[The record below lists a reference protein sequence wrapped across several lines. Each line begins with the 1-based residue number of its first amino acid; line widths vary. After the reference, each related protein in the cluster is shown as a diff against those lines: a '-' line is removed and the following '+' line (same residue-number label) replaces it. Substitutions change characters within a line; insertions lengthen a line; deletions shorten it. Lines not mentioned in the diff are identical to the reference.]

1 MTAVVRVRKG
11 KYSRLRS
18 GSVRSIHALIKK
30 CGVSISKYLWLNMIT
45 GILLVV
51 IWIILISKFEIK
63 HIYVGT
69 FLPLW
74 VFVYITSKLL
84 VWLSCCPRGYSENG
98 NQSFSNMLP
107 QICRTQCKLIVAFDV
122 VGTKSPIF
130 WGNSWPLKLSI
141 QLNGSE
147 TVIFH
152 NHGSTSHRIA
162 SNRSSSLATSKHDGA
177 CYR

>member
-1 MTAVVRVRKG
+1 MTTPRSPIGVVLRRFDATPKTMTAVVRVRKG

-84 VWLSCCPRGYSENG
+84 NTTLCGLV
-98 NQSFSNMLP
+98 
-107 QICRTQCKLIVAFDV
+107 I
-122 VGTKSPIF
+122 
-130 WGNSWPLKLSI
+130 KLSAW
-141 QLNGSE
+141 
-147 TVIFH
+147 IFREWK
-152 NHGSTSHRIA
+152 SIFFKYAA
-162 SNRSSSLATSKHDGA
+162 SNLQNTMQINCSVWRRWNKISHILGKFMTLEIINST
-177 CYR
+177 